1 MKNEKTMNFFQFALI
16 LACVIS
22 VQASILHAFQP
33 IIPPANDYNWRSV
46 KENFDSIQT
55 KRVTYPATYTSYVFS
70 FPCDTYSVV
79 LASVNTQ
86 TSAEISFVEPLGNT
100 VNIGF
105 KTAPSTNLDISIFTI
120 LNNN

>member
-1 MKNEKTMNFFQFALI
+1 MKRFIMVLTLI
-16 LACVIS
+16 IIFH
-22 VQASILHAFQP
+22 ASCLMAFQP
-33 IIPPANDYNWRSV
+33 IIPPPNDLNWKSV
-46 KENFDSIQT
+46 KDNFDSIQT
-55 KRVTYPATYTSYVFS
+55 KTITFPSGATSYVFA

-105 KTAPSTNLDISIFTI
+105 KSAPATNLTISLFTI
-120 LNNN
+120 LGN